1 MDKIK
6 YLRQSRIKLGSLL
19 IFCAGLMMCG
29 CSSAALLS
37 EGTKAPDFTLQDQT
51 GREVT
56 LSKELTKGHVVLYF
70 YPKDNTPGCI
80 KEACSF
86 RDLSEEFLFAGALV
100 FGISTDDVDSHRKF
114 YEKYELTFTLLADP
128 DGTVTQLYGATG
140 ILNLA
145 SRVTFLIDSS
155 GIIRKVYPD
164 VDVKTHSV
172 ELLQAVREF
181 NAGANQ

>member
-1 MDKIK
+1 MKTPTNMAT
-6 YLRQSRIKLGSLL
+6 KLHCLL
-19 IFCAGLMMCG
+19 ALCAGLALCA
-29 CSSAALLS
+29 CSSANLLS
-37 EGTKAPDFTLQDQT
+37 EGTQAPDFTLQDQA

-56 LSKELTKGHVVLYF
+56 LSQELTRGHVVLYF

-86 RDLSEEFLFAGALV
+86 RDLSEEFLLAGALI
-100 FGISTDDVDSHRKF
+100 FGVSTDDVDSHRKF

-128 DGTVTQLYGATG
+128 DGTVKQRYGATG

-164 VDVKTHSV
+164 VDVKTHSG
-172 ELLQAVREF
+172 ELLQAVKEL
-181 NAGANQ
+181 NKDAAKP